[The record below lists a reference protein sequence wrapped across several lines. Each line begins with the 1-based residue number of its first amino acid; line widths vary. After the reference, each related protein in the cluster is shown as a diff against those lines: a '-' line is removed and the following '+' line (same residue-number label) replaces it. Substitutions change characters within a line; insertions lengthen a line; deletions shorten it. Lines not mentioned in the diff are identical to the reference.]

1 MKKSNL
7 WIVLGI
13 IVILAG
19 VVLFMASKKGSVT
32 IDEIVFESDE
42 RMAGM
47 NLPREGNGLTKDYEQ
62 NGANQSALI
71 SINKELVA
79 IAISGPDVLKV
90 CIPEVMRGGSQSV
103 FYAGYTGMCV
113 VDANFISGTAHPLS
127 QKMLNAIITHN
138 QGVE

>member
-32 IDEIVFESDE
+32 IDTIVFESDE
-42 RMAGM
+42 RMVGM

-90 CIPEVMRGGSQSV
+90 CIPEVTRGGSQSV

-113 VDANFISGTAHPLS
+113 VDANFIGSTAHPLS
-127 QKMLNAIITHN
+127 QKMLNAIIAHN